1 MKFLKFIFVFVVISS
16 MIFSVEY
23 SKTVN
28 LPNADGQTPLSIAVE
43 EKNIEKIKS
52 LINKKM
58 DPNSKLNEFGETLLM
73 WACRNSQ
80 KELAFDV
87 FKMFY
92 DTFVSKFKNFCG
104 QSVKEI
110 PVVRN

>member
-43 EKNIEKIKS
+43 EKNIEK
-52 LINKKM
+52 
-58 DPNSKLNEFGETLLM
+58 NEE
-73 WACRNSQ
+73 
-80 KELAFDV
+80 D
-87 FKMFY
+87 
-92 DTFVSKFKNFCG
+92 
-104 QSVKEI
+104 
-110 PVVRN
+110 

>member
-80 KELAFDV
+80 K
-87 FKMFY
+87 
-92 DTFVSKFKNFCG
+92 S
-104 QSVKEI
+104 
-110 PVVRN
+110 